1 MHDRASGHRGLPP
14 AIGAFIGEGF
24 GLQQPS
30 TAPAATRAD
39 KPFWPTALEEVL
51 RTRAFRG
58 KAALKLE
65 QRLRK
70 PSLRSRHDTHPCSSD
85 TDEQLTLVFLFCT
98 LNLDAPDTR
107 AEALWGEIKQRYRVY
122 CLSTK

>member
-30 TAPAATRAD
+30 STPCTTLAD
-39 KPFWPTALEEVL
+39 GLFCPKALEEVL
-51 RTRAFRG
+51 RPRVFRG

-70 PSLRSRHDTHPCSSD
+70 PSRRSRHDTHPCSSD

-98 LNLDAPDTR
+98 QDLDAPDTR
-107 AEALWGEIKQRYRVY
+107 A
-122 CLSTK
+122 

>member
-1 MHDRASGHRGLPP
+1 MQDRASSHRSLPP

-30 TAPAATRAD
+30 TPPAATRAD
-39 KPFWPTALEEVL
+39 RPFRPTALEEVL

-98 LNLDAPDTR
+98 LNLDAPESR
-107 AEALWGEIKQRYRVY
+107 A
-122 CLSTK
+122 